1 MQSGNAAGRQIAKS
15 ERGLPMKIMKGGLL
29 ATAAFGA
36 LSVGSA
42 AAADMRAPV
51 MKALPPPPPACAQFG
66 GFYLGGQ
73 VGSTTYNHRWV
84 DLDGLGGFID
94 HRFAT
99 STDTSNWSWNAGV
112 LAGYNWQS
120 RCTVFGIEA
129 DWNWTNAKAEKH
141 LGIGGEDSF
150 VNVASRMKWFGT
162 LRARTGLV
170 VDNLLLYVTGG
181 VAWAR
186 SDREFSFFF
195 EGKGGPSLDVFS
207 SSNTRWG
214 WTAGV
219 GAEWAITANVSLKS
233 ELLYMDFVNKETS
246 FASLFVNPGVTYRFD
261 NRDSVWVGRVGLN
274 FRWGGGPV
282 VANY

>member
-141 LGIGGEDSF
+141 LGIGGEDTY

-170 VDNLLLYVTGG
+170 VNDLLLYVTGG

-186 SDREFSFFF
+186 FDRQFSFFDG
-195 EGKGGPSLDVFS
+195 EDGDLDVFS
-207 SSNTRWG
+207 ASNTRWG

-219 GAEWAITANVSLKS
+219 GTEWAITANVSLKS
-233 ELLYMDFVNKETS
+233 EVLYMGFVNTETS
-246 FASLFVNPGVTYRFD
+246 FASLAVNPGVTYRFD
-261 NRDSVWVGRVGLN
+261 NRDSVWVTRVGLN

>member
-1 MQSGNAAGRQIAKS
+1 MQSGNAAGRQTAKS
-15 ERGLPMKIMKGGLL
+15 ERGLPMKIMKGRLL
-29 ATAAFGA
+29 ATAAVGA

-42 AAADMRAPV
+42 GAADMRAPA

-66 GFYLGGQ
+66 GFYVGGQ
-73 VGSTTYNHRWV
+73 VGATTYNHRWV
-84 DLDGLGGFID
+84 DLDGLGGFLD

-170 VDNLLLYVTGG
+170 VNDLLLYVTGG

-186 SDREFSFFF
+186 SDRQFSFFF
-195 EGKGGPSLDVFS
+195 DGEDGDLDVFS
-207 SSNTRWG
+207 SQQHALGLDRGRRHRMGHHSQRQPEER
-214 WTAGV
+214 
-219 GAEWAITANVSLKS
+219 GAVHGLREHGDLVREPSRQS
-233 ELLYMDFVNKETS
+233 
-246 FASLFVNPGVTYRFD
+246 R
-261 NRDSVWVGRVGLN
+261 RDLP
-274 FRWGGGPV
+274 F
-282 VANY
+282 